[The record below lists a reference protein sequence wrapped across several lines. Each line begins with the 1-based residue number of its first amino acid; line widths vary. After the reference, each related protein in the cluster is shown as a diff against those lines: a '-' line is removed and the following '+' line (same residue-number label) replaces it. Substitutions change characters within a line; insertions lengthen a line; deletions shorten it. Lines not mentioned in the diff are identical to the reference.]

1 MYKVKNARAELFFRS
16 NLVPMAFPLPG
27 GGAPHPQ
34 VREKAMWTRL
44 VWLIRYFALPHPR
57 IRCRCIQLSNWFFF
71 FFFFFSSTT
80 RVKICSEV
88 PCLVRLETVKKRFF
102 KDLTIHLV
110 FEQVLLKS
118 KRLGRYWQLW
128 CFPVD
133 EKFCSCACSLSVKW
147 PKTCKNKTFQWN
159 QNGCSMIKVYCSNL
173 DYI

>member
-34 VREKAMWTRL
+34 VREKAMWTKL

-71 FFFFFSSTT
+71 FFFQHDSSQDMQWSTLFGST
-80 RVKICSEV
+80 GNC
-88 PCLVRLETVKKRFF
+88 KKKKFF

-147 PKTCKNKTFQWN
+147 PKTCNKTFQWN

>member
-1 MYKVKNARAELFFRS
+1 MYKVKNARAELFFRY

-34 VREKAMWTRL
+34 VREKAMGTRL

-71 FFFFFSSTT
+71 FFFQHDSSQDMQWSTLFGST
-80 RVKICSEV
+80 GNC
-88 PCLVRLETVKKRFF
+88 KKKKNF

-147 PKTCKNKTFQWN
+147 PKTCNKTFQWN